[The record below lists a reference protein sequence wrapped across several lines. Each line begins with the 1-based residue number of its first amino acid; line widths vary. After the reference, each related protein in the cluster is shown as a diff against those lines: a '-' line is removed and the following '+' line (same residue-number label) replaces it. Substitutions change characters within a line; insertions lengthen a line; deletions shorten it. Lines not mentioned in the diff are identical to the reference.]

1 MRRFFDTNVLV
12 YSRDSS
18 DRAKQNRARTVVSEA
33 MGEDDFIV
41 STQVLMEFYATCMR
55 RRLLGAPE
63 ALELVHLWSGYDT
76 VAHTPDLIVRALE
89 LHQAHSMS
97 PWDALIVQAAVDA
110 RCEVLFTEDL
120 QHGRR
125 FGTVEIV
132 NPFLAT
138 THEPAA
144 RYGRIAAK
152 RKGSRQRARA

>member
-12 YSRDSS
+12 YARDAS
-18 DRAKQNRARTVVSEA
+18 DRAKQQRARTLVSEA
-33 MGEDDFIV
+33 MADDDFIV

-55 RRLLGAPE
+55 RRLLGAPQ
-63 ALELVHLWSGYDT
+63 ALALVHLWSGYDT

-97 PWDALIVQAAVDA
+97 PWDALIVQAALDA

-125 FGTVEIV
+125 LGTLEIV
-132 NPFLAT
+132 NPFLGT

-144 RYGRIAAK
+144 RYGRTPAK
-152 RKGSRQRARA
+152 ARATRRAARA